1 MTKFPVHTIESAPE
15 RSESAL
21 KQLQSAFGMI
31 PNIAG
36 AMATS
41 PVLINCLVGL
51 FGNVH
56 GGSFTEA
63 QIQTVLLTDAV
74 TNASTWAVA
83 FHTALALK
91 EGIDPVDVQAIREGR
106 LPKDSKLAALSALAK
121 TMIEKRGRLNDQ
133 DVDRFLAA
141 GFGKDHALEVIA
153 IVAASTITNYSG
165 SITKPPL
172 EAPFQAHAWEE
183 RDPTA
188 GGERRRVG

>member
-1 MTKFPVHTIESAPE
+1 MTTFPVHNMESAPE
-15 RSESAL
+15 RSKPAPR
-21 KQLQSAFGMI
+21 QLQSAFGMI

-41 PVLINCLVGL
+41 PVLINSLVGL

-63 QIQTVLLTDAV
+63 QVQTVLLTDAV

-91 EGIDPVDVQAIREGR
+91 EGIDPADVQAIRAGR
-106 LPKDSKLAALSALAK
+106 LPTDSKLAALSALAK
-121 TMIEKRGRLNDQ
+121 TMIEKRGRLDDQ
-133 DVDRFLAA
+133 DIDRFIAA

-153 IVAASTITNYSG
+153 IVAASTITNYTG

-172 EAPFQAHAWEE
+172 EAPFQAHIWKEPDTPVGA
-183 RDPTA
+183 
-188 GGERRRVG
+188 ERRRVG